1 MSRHTCYRESFAAM
15 LFWIFVSGIVLVLPL
30 VTSAEEVAVFEVTA
44 THDGNRF
51 SYEWSRVASFA
62 AYDVYAL
69 RFPSP
74 IATELEANNIVPAFV
89 YLPRQNDG
97 GKQIPA
103 VLCLHILSGNRELM
117 ELVCSA
123 LASRG
128 VAGMTFPLPYY
139 GERGPEAGPRV
150 LLSDPRLLVQAIHQ
164 AWADIRRAVDI
175 LASRP
180 EIDPNKISILGI
192 SFGGIVAVG
201 AAAEEPRFW
210 RVLPI
215 LAGGDLPRIIQ
226 HAPEARALREAF
238 AQMPPEKQERFLAL
252 LQSVDPLR
260 YAEKLRPKAE
270 AGRVWMINA
279 TEDEVIPR
287 ECTERLAQALGI
299 AEQVWWLEG
308 VGHYTSLSKLPEVVD
323 RTVAFFAQD
332 IPTGST
338 KPSGYQTSAKPSGY
352 QKAAR
357 SPEEKLSRLLTDLS
371 KLILGEPEGETGYRV
386 ELEGKLKTEKVESVH
401 LRFIRGAKG
410 RFFLSANVPSF
421 GSVTLGQ
428 HTVPWMASAKGVVF
442 VGNPAL
448 KGPGAG
454 DLLEEIQSDTS
465 GRNEIKKSSPSEGSS
480 ERVPTDGPCHEDPL
494 RFAQPRYRDQVRMV
508 AGILAAVALAPQL
521 LERQGVTLKQ
531 NQLAD
536 GIELLVQLP
545 PSLERG
551 EIKIFFPAE
560 DSVPRRC
567 HLALAGWEAELNI
580 LTWEIDKPIA
590 PQSFLPPE
598 GASVKEV
605 SCYEIHRVFG
615 ALFNFGMANLER

>member
-1 MSRHTCYRESFAAM
+1 MSRHRCYRESFAGV
-15 LFWIFVSGIVLVLPL
+15 LFWILVCGVVVLLSPVAL
-30 VTSAEEVAVFEVTA
+30 AEEVAVFEVTT
-44 THDGNRF
+44 THDGSRF

-74 IATELEANNIVPAFV
+74 IVTELEPNNTVPAFV
-89 YLPRQNDG
+89 YLPRQQEG

-103 VLCLHILSGNRELM
+103 VVCLHILSGNRELM

-128 VAGMTFPLPYY
+128 IAGMTFPLPYY

-175 LASRP
+175 LASCP
-180 EIDPNKISILGI
+180 EIDRHKISILGI

-210 RVLPI
+210 RVLPV
-215 LAGGDLPRIIQ
+215 LAGGDLPRIIE

-238 AQMPPEKQERFLAL
+238 TQMPPEKRERFLAL

-279 TEDEVIPR
+279 AEDEVIPR

-308 VGHYTSLSKLPEVVD
+308 VGHYTSLTKLPEVVD

-332 IPTGST
+332 VPAS
-338 KPSGYQTSAKPSGY
+338 SAKPSVA
-352 QKAAR
+352 QKPAR
-357 SPEEKLSRLLTDLS
+357 SPEETLSGVLTDLS
-371 KLILGEPEGETGYRV
+371 KVILGEPEGERGYRV
-386 ELEGKLKTEKVESVH
+386 EFEGKLKIDREESLQVH
-401 LRFIRGAKG
+401 IIRGAKG

-421 GSVTLGQ
+421 GSVTIGQ

-442 VGNPAL
+442 VGNPRL
-448 KGPGAG
+448 QGPGAG
-454 DLLEEIQSDTS
+454 ALLEEIQSNSS
-465 GRNEIKKSSPSEGSS
+465 GRNETKKTPSSEGSS
-480 ERVPTDGPCHEDPL
+480 ETVPADPPCDEDPL
-494 RFAQPRYRDQVRMV
+494 RFAEPRYRDQVRMA

-536 GIELLVQLP
+536 GIELVIQLP

-551 EIKIFFPAE
+551 EIKVFFPGE

-567 HLALAGWEAELNI
+567 HLAFPGWEAELNI

-590 PQSFLPPE
+590 PQSFLPPQ

-605 SCYEIHRVFG
+605 SCYEIHRIFG
-615 ALFNFGMANLER
+615 ALFNFAMANLER

>member
-1 MSRHTCYRESFAAM
+1 MNRQRCYRESFAGV
-15 LFWIFVSGIVLVLPL
+15 LFWIVVSGAVLLLSL
-30 VTSAEEVAVFEVTA
+30 VASAEEVAVFEVTA
-44 THDGNRF
+44 THDGSRF
-51 SYEWSRVASFA
+51 SYQWSRVASFE

-74 IATELEANNIVPAFV
+74 IATELEANNTVPAFV
-89 YLPRQNDG
+89 YLPRQQEG

-128 VAGMTFPLPYY
+128 IAGMTFPLPYY

-150 LLSDPRLLVQAIHQ
+150 LLSDPRSLIQAIHQ

-175 LASRP
+175 LGTRP

-215 LAGGDLPRIIQ
+215 LAGGDLPTIIE

-238 AQMPPEKQERFLAL
+238 AQMPPEKRKRFLAL

-332 IPTGST
+332 VPASST
-338 KPSGYQTSAKPSGY
+338 KPSVDQKP
-352 QKAAR
+352 AR
-357 SPEEKLSRLLTDLS
+357 SPEERLSSVLTDLS
-371 KLILGEPEGETGYRV
+371 KLMLGEPEGETGYRV
-386 ELEGKLKTEKVESVH
+386 ELEGKLETEKVENVE

-410 RFFLSANVPSF
+410 KFFLSANVPSF

-428 HTVPWMASAKGVVF
+428 HAVPWMASAKGVVF
-442 VGNPAL
+442 VGNPAFKEPGVGDIL
-448 KGPGAG
+448 K
-454 DLLEEIQSDTS
+454 EIQSNTS
-465 GRNEIKKSSPSEGSS
+465 GRNEIKKNSSNEGSS
-480 ERVPTDGPCHEDPL
+480 GTVPADGPCHEDPL
-494 RFAQPRYRDQVRMV
+494 RFAEPRYRDQVRMV
-508 AGILAAVALAPQL
+508 AGILAAVALVPQL

-531 NQLAD
+531 NQVAD
-536 GIELLVQLP
+536 GIELLIKLP

-551 EIKIFFPAE
+551 EIKIFFPAGE
-560 DSVPRRC
+560 SVPRRC
-567 HLALAGWEAELNI
+567 RLAFPGWEAELNI

-598 GASVKEV
+598 GTSVKEV
-605 SCYEIHRVFG
+605 SCYEIHRIFG
-615 ALFNFGMANLER
+615 ALFNFAMANLER